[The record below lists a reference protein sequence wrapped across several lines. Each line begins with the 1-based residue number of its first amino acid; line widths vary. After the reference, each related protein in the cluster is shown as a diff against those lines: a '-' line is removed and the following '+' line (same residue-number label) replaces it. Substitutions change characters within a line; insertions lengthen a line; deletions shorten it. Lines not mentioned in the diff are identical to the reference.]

1 MAQKTIVTLV
11 DDLTGEE
18 AENINTVEFVLD
30 GVTYELDLTDENSTK
45 LRDALSQYA
54 KAGRKI
60 GGRRRSGLRPGR
72 ATKSTGRTG
81 DYNRETLKSMREW
94 AKKTATTSAPAAD
107 CPPRS
112 CRPDRLLR
120 QQCPGHRPTACRQG
134 RRWFSKVPEWP
145 ASPTWFMERQA
156 RSAVGLS
163 YCGVEEL
170 LAEATHAKVR
180 NCRDCDPADHR
191 HRPGGR

>member
-18 AENINTVEFVLD
+18 AENINTVEFALD

-54 KAGRKI
+54 KAGREI

-72 ATKSTGRTG
+72 ATKSTGRAG

-94 AKKTATTSAPAAD
+94 AKKNGYNVSARGRLPAEVLQAWQTAQAAMS
-107 CPPRS
+107 R
-112 CRPDRLLR
+112 
-120 QQCPGHRPTACRQG
+120 A
-134 RRWFSKVPEWP
+134 
-145 ASPTWFMERQA
+145 
-156 RSAVGLS
+156 
-163 YCGVEEL
+163 
-170 LAEATHAKVR
+170 
-180 NCRDCDPADHR
+180 
-191 HRPGGR
+191 